1 MSCYNGL
8 PKILTKKNTGII
20 EVIIFVIQYCL
31 LLDTSCLFVNEKLQ
45 LNKEIKRKV
54 VRGGERKG
62 FDLIEFFSTGTS
74 SNGMIGGSSDVQIQF
89 DLKEDS
95 GPRLSLENEKASREL
110 SDAREAEKRFQ
121 IKDTKKEEIR
131 KEVDSDVR
139 SKLDEGISLDTGLK
153 GDGDIKSD
161 FISLIKDSI
170 TEGTTIISNKI
181 KGILILLVYGSVYP
195 AVPFFAVMALMFG
208 SLKYLFYKIR
218 IF

>member
-1 MSCYNGL
+1 M
-8 PKILTKKNTGII
+8 

-31 LLDTSCLFVNEKLQ
+31 LLDTSCLFVNEKLP
-45 LNKEIKRKV
+45 LNKEIKKKV
-54 VRGGERKG
+54 VNGGERNG
-62 FDLIEFFSTGTS
+62 FDLIEFFSINNDS
-74 SNGMIGGSSDVQIQF
+74 QIMVGGAIEQVQQLKITKKEGE
-89 DLKEDS
+89 DLIK
-95 GPRLSLENEKASREL
+95 ENEQASKEL

-121 IKDTKKEEIR
+121 IKDQKKEEIR
-131 KEVDSDVR
+131 KEVDADVR

-153 GDGDIKSD
+153 GDGALKSD
-161 FISLIKDSI
+161 FVSLIRESI
-170 TEGTTIISNKI
+170 TEGTTIVSNKI

>member
-8 PKILTKKNTGII
+8 PKILVKKNTGII
-20 EVIIFVIQYCL
+20 DIIVFVIKYL
-31 LLDTSCLFVNEKLQ
+31 LFLDTSSLFINEKMQ

-54 VRGGERKG
+54 ARGGERKG
-62 FDLIEFFSTGTS
+62 FDLIEFFSTDTY
-74 SNGMIGGSSDVQIQF
+74 SNGMIGGSDVQIQF
-89 DLKEDS
+89 DLKEDT
-95 GPRLSLENEKASREL
+95 GAKLSLENEKASREL

-121 IKDTKKEEIR
+121 IKDKKKEEIR

-139 SKLDEGISLDTGLK
+139 TKLDEGISLDTGLK

-161 FISLIKDSI
+161 FVSLIKDSI